1 MATLLREAESLRRQK
16 RIATRYALRGH
27 NNKLE
32 INIKKLSF
40 GLPTPAIAT
49 SVYIKSHKPLLQPLY

>member
-1 MATLLREAESLRRQK
+1 MIRYADKKESLR
-16 RIATRYALRGH
+16 ATRYALRRH

-49 SVYIKSHKPLLQPLY
+49 SVYIKWHKPLL

>member
-1 MATLLREAESLRRQK
+1 MINNNREEIKNNNYSNNRK
-16 RIATRYALRGH
+16 EIKN

-40 GLPTPAIAT
+40 GLPPPTIAT
-49 SVYIKSHKPLLQPLY
+49 SEH